1 LRKIYVVF
9 SKLYTIPGLASVSS
23 ERTIS
28 PRFDACRRGPPKGT
42 AKNGGKANWVP
53 SHNTANPQPQQ
64 DLTPPRA
71 KVFCHLDGLWV
82 HQCSLPFLSFSLQ
95 LTTLYSVV
103 AAFDSPHAIT
113 LSHTY
118 PSSPRSSRPFLV
130 DTHFFCSRKA
140 MGLVVNQHLLL
151 QSQRPNI
158 EQEDLMRSRS
168 TIKKRVILIPPSVS
182 SCALSDSEWRFTTGV
197 RPSGGR
203 WQWHLLPLEW
213 RESTERRGFFYLSL
227 ALLAPSFHFPP
238 SLPFLSSPLHGPR
251 GASGPGLRRGR
262 GRGCRARRRGVGGR
276 HLRPQGRR
284 GERPAPDP
292 DVRLHPLPK
301 ERPRG
306 ARRFLARLHPSFL
319 PSFGAWRPSPLP
331 GNAG

>member
-1 LRKIYVVF
+1 MWNRNFILRKIYVVF

-151 QSQRPNI
+151 QSQRTR
-158 EQEDLMRSRS
+158 QS
-168 TIKKRVILIPPSVS
+168 
-182 SCALSDSEWRFTTGV
+182 
-197 RPSGGR
+197 
-203 WQWHLLPLEW
+203 
-213 RESTERRGFFYLSL
+213 
-227 ALLAPSFHFPP
+227 
-238 SLPFLSSPLHGPR
+238 
-251 GASGPGLRRGR
+251 
-262 GRGCRARRRGVGGR
+262 
-276 HLRPQGRR
+276 
-284 GERPAPDP
+284 
-292 DVRLHPLPK
+292 
-301 ERPRG
+301 
-306 ARRFLARLHPSFL
+306 
-319 PSFGAWRPSPLP
+319 
-331 GNAG
+331 